1 MLSTFCGM
9 WYARERVD
17 GLTDQTTPSHRNNK
31 LSGSENNFII
41 EMSKEHTGAII
52 ISRACKYKSRL
63 VGSGTSSINYCD
75 ALYNQSIWWDI
86 FSCVRYFHT
95 VRHHGWINIR
105 ISKSFPFMYLR
116 GFPFCWVTIWQ
127 SPGENL
133 VSRKKVEMRFCTPI
147 ELRQI

>member
-105 ISKSFPFMYLR
+105 ISKSFPFMYLC
-116 GFPFCWVTIWQ
+116 GFPFCWATILVI
-127 SPGENL
+127 PRRKL
-133 VSRKKVEMRFCTPI
+133 MVSRKKVEMRFCI
-147 ELRQI
+147 HR